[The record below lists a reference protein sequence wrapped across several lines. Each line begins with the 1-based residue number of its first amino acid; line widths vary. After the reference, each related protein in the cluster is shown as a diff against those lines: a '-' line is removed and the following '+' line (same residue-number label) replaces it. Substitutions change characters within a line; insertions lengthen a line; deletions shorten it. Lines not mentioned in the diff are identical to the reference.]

1 VTVRRVRVA
10 VVGALLAGAVLQ
22 PHDGTA
28 QGGARTGTSA
38 RAGRAVPLTLQR
50 YHHTVWP
57 LGEVAPL
64 GTQASMLRSPDGYL
78 WLESR
83 AGIVRFDG
91 VRFSVLTGRHSAV
104 LESGRATGRDFQVR
118 LIDRGGQMWIA
129 RHDGALLTYARDEF
143 RVAMHAPPAGV
154 RRLGPY
160 RDGAGRLWVVV
171 DSSGDQWAGRLVNGR
186 VLRGAWPAGAPRTG
200 IRAIVP
206 DTHDG
211 MWVGTQADGVWHVT
225 PRGVRR
231 YQIPTAPAGLSGDRS
246 ALPLLQS
253 RDGAL
258 WVSTSGSG
266 GVMRMRDG
274 VWSPVRLPGGA
285 RPVVG
290 MRVVEAADG
299 TVFLADHGA
308 GVLRWS
314 AGGVEPLLPGGAGGR
329 VVHDLL
335 LDDEGSLWASTDV
348 GLERFRRTPFA
359 HVVRADGSP
368 TAPTY
373 EVAADAVGTLWLSDR
388 VDRALYRIDAA
399 DARRSTERMSMTP
412 VPLPSTATAAGF
424 QVLRGAARGVWIAP
438 RQGGLMLVGPDGATA
453 FGPESGLPPE
463 RIWRGDVDATG
474 ALWLNAVPHGVGRFH
489 RRRYSPVSIPGAAQ
503 EPVGAFRA
511 GDAKRLVVFTDEK
524 NPAAYAV
531 DSAGALRRLDRD
543 APLTHVLEHPAVEG
557 RDTVWGMLD
566 ELPGLARVADGRA
579 RSIPFAAPL
588 DALPGF
594 NAQLIVAGGWL
605 WFASGSGV
613 GRFPLAPLHRA
624 ADRGAPAPAPQ
635 LFGSLDGLVVP
646 RLADYGAERM
656 VLAPDG
662 RIWLST
668 PAGLVVVDP
677 GAIPTNRVAPAVHV
691 EEVVVD
697 GRLLAG
703 ADRTGAAAR
712 VAANPG
718 RVDVH
723 FTALSLRTPER
734 QRLEYR
740 LDGVDSGWQVSRG
753 PRVAT
758 YTQLRPAQ
766 YRFRVRAW
774 NEDGVPS
781 AGQATLVLR
790 VLPAWYQTPWASGL
804 GLLAVAGMGAAGA
817 GTVARARRRRVD
829 AAAQATM
836 AERAR
841 VAREL
846 HDTILGDLAG
856 MAMQLDAAAMQVE
869 RAADVTDAAPDPA
882 SRDALR
888 MIPALR
894 DQAHRALDEARQA
907 VTAMRQ
913 SSVEVV
919 PLWAQLGEIA
929 RRVFAGTGVEVLV
942 EHTGSARPC
951 APAVEAELLRIATE
965 ALVNAWKHAACRTL
979 TVTCAVGRDGV
990 RIRVRD
996 DGCGFVPGRP
1006 APDGHWGLVGMRE
1019 RAAAVGATLTVES
1032 APGRGTTVLL
1042 VVPAGRGDAG

>member
-1 VTVRRVRVA
+1 
-10 VVGALLAGAVLQ
+10 
-22 PHDGTA
+22 
-28 QGGARTGTSA
+28 
-38 RAGRAVPLTLQR
+38 
-50 YHHTVWP
+50 
-57 LGEVAPL
+57 
-64 GTQASMLRSPDGYL
+64 
-78 WLESR
+78 
-83 AGIVRFDG
+83 
-91 VRFSVLTGRHSAV
+91 
-104 LESGRATGRDFQVR
+104 
-118 LIDRGGQMWIA
+118 
-129 RHDGALLTYARDEF
+129 
-143 RVAMHAPPAGV
+143 
-154 RRLGPY
+154 
-160 RDGAGRLWVVV
+160 
-171 DSSGDQWAGRLVNGR
+171 VNGR
-186 VLRGAWPAGAPRTG
+186 LLRGAWPAGAPRTG

-225 PRGVRR
+225 PRGIRR
-231 YQIPTAPAGLSGDRS
+231 YQIPTGLAGRSGDRN

-258 WVSTSGSG
+258 WVSTAASS

-290 MRVVEAADG
+290 VSVVEAPDG
-299 TVFLADHGA
+299 TVFIGDRGA

-314 AGGVEPLLPGGAGGR
+314 AGRVEPLLPGGRGGQ

-335 LDDEGSLWASTDV
+335 LDDEGSLWASTDA

-373 EVAADAVGTLWLSDR
+373 ELAADAGGTLWLSDR
-388 VDRALYRIDAA
+388 IDRALYRIDGV
-399 DARRSTERMSMTP
+399 DARRSTERMSMTA

-424 QVLRGAARGVWIAP
+424 QILRGAERGVWIAP
-438 RQGGLMLVGPDGATA
+438 RQGGLMLVAPDGTTA
-453 FGPESGLPPE
+453 FGRESGLPAE

-474 ALWLNAVPHGVGRFH
+474 ALWLNAVPHGAGRFH
-489 RRRYSPVSIPGAAQ
+489 GGRYSPLSIPGDGR
-503 EPVGAFRA
+503 EPDGAFRA
-511 GDAKRLVVFTDEK
+511 DDTRQRVVFADEK
-524 NPAAYAV
+524 HPAAYAV

-543 APLTHVLEHPAVEG
+543 APLPHVLEHPVVEG

-566 ELPGLARVADGRA
+566 DLPGLARVANERA
-579 RSIPFAAPL
+579 TTVRFGAPL
-588 DALPGF
+588 DPLPGF
-594 NAQLIVAGGWL
+594 NAQFVVAGGWL

-613 GRFPLAPLHRA
+613 GRFALAPLHRA
-624 ADRGAPAPAPQ
+624 ADAGAPAPAPQ
-635 LFGSLDGLVVP
+635 LFGSLDGLAVP

-677 GAIPTNRVAPAVHV
+677 GAVPTNQVAPAVHV

-697 GRLLAG
+697 GRMPAG
-703 ADRTGAAAR
+703 ADGTDAAAR
-712 VAANPG
+712 VAPNPG
-718 RVDVH
+718 RIDVH
-723 FTALSLRTPER
+723 FTALGLRTPER

-740 LDGVDSGWQVSRG
+740 LDGVDSGWQASKG

-758 YTQLRPAQ
+758 YTQLRPGH

-781 AGQATLVLR
+781 AGEATLTLR
-790 VLPAWYQTPWASGL
+790 VLPAWYQTAWASGL
-804 GLLAVAGMGAAGA
+804 GLLAVAGVGAAGA

-829 AAAQATM
+829 AASQATM

-869 RAADVTDAAPDPA
+869 RAAAATDAAPNPA
-882 SRDALR
+882 GQDALR

-907 VTAMRQ
+907 VTAMRH
-913 SSVEVV
+913 SSVDVV
-919 PLWAQLGEIA
+919 PLWAQLGETA
-929 RRVFAGTGVEVLV
+929 RRVFTGTGVEVLV
-942 EHTGSARPC
+942 EHTGAAHPC
-951 APAVEAELLRIATE
+951 APAVEAELLRIASE
-965 ALVNAWKHAACRTL
+965 ALVNARKHAACRTL
-979 TVTCAVGRDGV
+979 TVTCAAGRDRV
-990 RIRVRD
+990 LIRVRD
-996 DGCGFVPGRP
+996 DGCGFLPGRA

-1019 RAAAVGATLTVES
+1019 RAAAAGATLTVES

-1042 VVPAGRGDAG
+1042 VVPADRIDAG